1 MISQCGKFVIRLTMS
16 RPAREDGAMKKLLL
30 VLVFGCAACTTQAQD
45 PSAGKAGADVAP
57 SPSGNIL
64 ADIKRAIGTPSCSSN
79 ADCRTLPVGAM
90 ACGGPEDYVAWSTV
104 NASEKQLRALSA
116 RSKTVRQA
124 DLQRSGEMSICRHT
138 PDPGASCVAGTCQ
151 LNASSPAV

>member
-1 MISQCGKFVIRLTMS
+1 M
-16 RPAREDGAMKKLLL
+16 
-30 VLVFGCAACTTQAQD
+30 
-45 PSAGKAGADVAP
+45 
-57 SPSGNIL
+57 